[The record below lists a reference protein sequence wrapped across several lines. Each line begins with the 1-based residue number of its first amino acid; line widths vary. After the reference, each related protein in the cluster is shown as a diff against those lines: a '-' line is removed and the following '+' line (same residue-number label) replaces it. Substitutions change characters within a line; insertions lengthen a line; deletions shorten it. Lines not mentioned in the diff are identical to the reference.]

1 MKKPQE
7 DAVKEP
13 EQPLLRSPGRSSEG
27 ACRAFFSCKILI
39 ERSIMTENREINKAR
54 SQKTVKPCNCRELLS
69 YSRDQGTAGRI
80 FSTVLSAILC
90 ILILFSSPDM
100 YVRAEEGYDD
110 VAGSTSMGKTNEKL
124 APYGMTPVSG
134 NMIKDGEYIV
144 GTECS
149 SSFFHIEEAKLIV
162 RDGKMTALLTMS
174 SSSYLLVY
182 PGTAEEAAAAPYED
196 YIPSVEIDTWDTF
209 TIPVEALDAELD
221 LAAFS
226 KKKKKWYPRKI
237 LFHAA
242 DIPADCLL
250 FEYPDYDRISQA
262 LALYDEAHGTGEGEE
277 SKTETG
283 SAEKTGA
290 GSSEKNGAGTP
301 EKIGVGSSEKTGDSS
316 PEKTETGSSEKT
328 GTEKAVQ
335 NTESRAVQIDL
346 SDGEYSI
353 EVSLAGGSG
362 RASVTTPTWMIVRES
377 KAYARL
383 LWSSP
388 YYDYMILDG
397 KKYLNETTDGGSSSF
412 TIPITA
418 MDAPMEIIADTTA
431 MGDPVEIEYTL
442 TFYEDTIGSKSRVP
456 QEGALRVLAGAAVF
470 IVVGGILN
478 HLIKKRRR

>member
-1 MKKPQE
+1 
-7 DAVKEP
+7 
-13 EQPLLRSPGRSSEG
+13 
-27 ACRAFFSCKILI
+27 
-39 ERSIMTENREINKAR
+39 MTENREMIKTKTQKKAGRLNDRNHLPYLGTHRLYEGLLPAR
-54 SQKTVKPCNCRELLS
+54 SSSFFDMLLLLS
-69 YSRDQGTAGRI
+69 
-80 FSTVLSAILC
+80 VLL
-90 ILILFSSPDM
+90 LILLSLPAM
-100 YVRAEEGYDD
+100 YVCAEEGYDE
-110 VAGSTSMGKTNEKL
+110 VAGSTSMGKTEENL
-124 APYGMTPVSG
+124 AAYGMTPVSG

-149 SSFFHIEEAKLIV
+149 SSFFHIEEAKLTV
-162 RDGKMTALLTMS
+162 KDGKMTALLTMS

-221 LAAFS
+221 LAAYS

-242 DIPADCLL
+242 DIPADSLL

-262 LALYDEAHGTGEGEE
+262 LTLYEEFSEFGEGEE
-277 SKTETG
+277 SEAGENKSETG
-283 SAEKTGA
+283 NPEITGSGSMENSGVGTAEKTGD
-290 GSSEKNGAGTP
+290 GSTEKP
-301 EKIGVGSSEKTGDSS
+301 
-316 PEKTETGSSEKT
+316 
-328 GTEKAVQ
+328 GTEKREQ
-335 NTESRAVQIDL
+335 NTEPQALPVEL
-346 SDGEYSI
+346 PDGEYSV

-362 RASVTTPTWMIVRES
+362 RASVTTPTWMIVQKGRV
-377 KAYARL
+377 YARL

-418 MDAPMEIIADTTA
+418 MDAPMEVIADTTA
-431 MGDPVEIEYTL
+431 MGDPVEIDYTL

-470 IVVGGILN
+470 IIVGGIVN
-478 HLIKKRRR
+478 HFIKRRRR

>member
-1 MKKPQE
+1 MIKTR
-7 DAVKEP
+7 
-13 EQPLLRSPGRSSEG
+13 L
-27 ACRAFFSCKILI
+27 
-39 ERSIMTENREINKAR
+39 
-54 SQKTVKPCNCRELLS
+54 QKTAGSHDRRGLLS
-69 YSRDQGTAGRI
+69 YSRGHRTAGII
-80 FSTVLSAILC
+80 FSPKLSSFFRTLLLLSALLSIL
-90 ILILFSSPDM
+90 LTLPAM
-100 YVRAEEGYDD
+100 EVRAEKGYDE
-110 VAGSTSMGKTNEKL
+110 VAGSASMGKTNETL

-149 SSFFHIEEAKLIV
+149 SSFFHIEEAKLTV
-162 RDGKMTALLTMS
+162 KEGKMTALLTMS

-182 PGTAEEAAAAPYED
+182 PGTAEEAATAPYED

-221 LAAFS
+221 LAAYS

-242 DIPADCLL
+242 DIPADSLL
-250 FEYPDYDRISQA
+250 FEYPDYDRIGEA
-262 LALYDEAHGTGEGEE
+262 LTLYEEFSEFGEGGE
-277 SKTETG
+277 SKTEESKAEESKAEGG
-283 SAEKTGA
+283 SPEKS
-290 GSSEKNGAGTP
+290 GSGTP
-301 EKIGVGSSEKTGDSS
+301 EKAEGGS
-316 PEKTETGSSEKT
+316 PEKSGSGTYEKT
-328 GTEKAVQ
+328 GTEKGEQ
-335 NTESRAVQIDL
+335 NAEPQAASTDL
-346 SDGEYSI
+346 PDGEYSI

-362 RASVTTPTWMIVRES
+362 RASVTTPTWMIVQEGR
-377 KAYARL
+377 AYARL

-412 TIPITA
+412 TIPITT

-431 MGDPVEIEYTL
+431 MGDPVEIDYTL

-470 IVVGGILN
+470 IIVGGIVN
-478 HLIKKRRR
+478 HFIKRRRR

>member
-1 MKKPQE
+1 MIKTKSKKTAGSH
-7 DAVKEP
+7 D
-13 EQPLLRSPGRSSEG
+13 RRG
-27 ACRAFFSCKILI
+27 
-39 ERSIMTENREINKAR
+39 
-54 SQKTVKPCNCRELLS
+54 LLS
-69 YSRDQGTAGRI
+69 YSRGHRTAGKILPPKLSSFFR
-80 FSTVLSAILC
+80 TLLLLPVLLSIL
-90 ILILFSSPDM
+90 LTLPAMD
-100 YVRAEEGYDD
+100 VRAEKGYDE
-110 VAGSTSMGKTNEKL
+110 VAGSASMGKTNENL

-134 NMIKDGEYIV
+134 NMIRDGEYIV

-149 SSFFHIEEAKLIV
+149 SSFFHIEEAKLTV
-162 RDGKMTALLTMS
+162 KEGKMTALLTMS

-221 LAAFS
+221 LAAYS

-242 DIPADCLL
+242 DIPADSLL
-250 FEYPDYDRISQA
+250 FEYPDYDRIGEA
-262 LALYDEAHGTGEGEE
+262 LTLYEEFSEFGEGGE
-277 SKTETG
+277 SKTEESKAEESKAEGGFPEKSG
-283 SAEKTGA
+283 SGAPGKAEAGSWEIPGSGSHEKTRAEKG
-290 GSSEKNGAGTP
+290 E
-301 EKIGVGSSEKTGDSS
+301 
-316 PEKTETGSSEKT
+316 
-328 GTEKAVQ
+328 Q
-335 NTESRAVQIDL
+335 NAEPQAAPTDL
-346 SDGEYSI
+346 PDGEYSI

-362 RASVTTPTWMIVRES
+362 RASVTTPTWMIVQEGR
-377 KAYARL
+377 AYARL

-431 MGDPVEIEYTL
+431 MGDPVEIDYTL

-470 IVVGGILN
+470 IIVGGIAN
-478 HLIKKRRR
+478 HFIKRRRR

>member
-1 MKKPQE
+1 
-7 DAVKEP
+7 
-13 EQPLLRSPGRSSEG
+13 
-27 ACRAFFSCKILI
+27 
-39 ERSIMTENREINKAR
+39 MTENREMIKTKTQKKAGRLNDRNHLPYLGTHRLYEGLLPAR
-54 SQKTVKPCNCRELLS
+54 SSSFFDMLLLLS
-69 YSRDQGTAGRI
+69 
-80 FSTVLSAILC
+80 VLL
-90 ILILFSSPDM
+90 LILLSLPAM
-100 YVRAEEGYDD
+100 YVRAEEGYDE
-110 VAGSTSMGKTNEKL
+110 VAGSTSMGKTEENL
-124 APYGMTPVSG
+124 AAYGMTPVSG

-149 SSFFHIEEAKLIV
+149 SSFFHIEEAKLTV
-162 RDGKMTALLTMS
+162 KDGKMTALLTMS

-221 LAAFS
+221 LAAYS

-242 DIPADCLL
+242 DIPADSLL

-262 LALYDEAHGTGEGEE
+262 LTLYDEFSEFGEGEE
-277 SKTETG
+277 SGAGENKSESGSPEKTG
-283 SAEKTGA
+283 SGSMENSGVGTAEKTGD
-290 GSSEKNGAGTP
+290 GSTEKP
-301 EKIGVGSSEKTGDSS
+301 
-316 PEKTETGSSEKT
+316 
-328 GTEKAVQ
+328 GTEKREQ
-335 NTESRAVQIDL
+335 NTEPQALPIDL
-346 SDGEYSI
+346 PDGEYSI

-362 RASVTTPTWMIVRES
+362 RASVTTPTWMIVQKGRV
-377 KAYARL
+377 YARL

-418 MDAPMEIIADTTA
+418 MDAPMEVIADTTA
-431 MGDPVEIEYTL
+431 MGDPVEIDYTL

-456 QEGALRVLAGAAVF
+456 QEGALQVLAGAAVF
-470 IVVGGILN
+470 IIVGGIVN
-478 HLIKKRRR
+478 HFIKRRRR

>member
-1 MKKPQE
+1 MIKTR
-7 DAVKEP
+7 
-13 EQPLLRSPGRSSEG
+13 L
-27 ACRAFFSCKILI
+27 
-39 ERSIMTENREINKAR
+39 
-54 SQKTVKPCNCRELLS
+54 QKTAGSHDRRGLLS
-69 YSRDQGTAGRI
+69 YSRGHRTAGLF
-80 FSTVLSAILC
+80 FSPKLSSFFRTLLLLSALLSIL
-90 ILILFSSPDM
+90 LTLPAM
-100 YVRAEEGYDD
+100 EVRAEKGYDE
-110 VAGSTSMGKTNEKL
+110 VAGSASMGKTNENL

-134 NMIKDGEYIV
+134 NMIRDGEYVV

-149 SSFFHIEEAKLIV
+149 SSFFHIEEAKLTV
-162 RDGKMTALLTMS
+162 KGGKMTALLTMS

-221 LAAFS
+221 LAAYS

-242 DIPADCLL
+242 DIPADSLL
-250 FEYPDYDRISQA
+250 FEYPDYDRIGEA
-262 LALYDEAHGTGEGEE
+262 LTLYEEFSEFGEGGE
-277 SKTETG
+277 SKTEESKAEESKAEGG
-283 SAEKTGA
+283 SPEKS
-290 GSSEKNGAGTP
+290 GSGTP
-301 EKIGVGSSEKTGDSS
+301 EKAEGGS
-316 PEKTETGSSEKT
+316 PEKSGSGTYEKT
-328 GTEKAVQ
+328 GTEKGEQ
-335 NTESRAVQIDL
+335 NAEPQAAPTDL
-346 SDGEYSI
+346 PDGEYSI

-362 RASVTTPTWMIVRES
+362 RASVTTPTWMIVQEGR
-377 KAYARL
+377 AYARL

-412 TIPITA
+412 TIPVTA

-431 MGDPVEIEYTL
+431 MGDPVEIDYTL

-470 IVVGGILN
+470 IIVGGIAN
-478 HLIKKRRR
+478 HFIKRRRR